1 MFSPSILDTFII
13 VQGKIYLKSFHVQRS
28 FEAYQLVFPHS
39 IGILSGLEKIYTEI
53 ETRYSHGEA
62 EMMRLTFY
70 TQNIE
75 QYKIEIVKTLTL
87 PQPIR
92 LEIITSL
99 RQPAGRGKQN
109 YKWSNRERWAQLLS
123 AQQTD
128 ADDIIAVNQ
137 FGQLTET
144 SRFNLFIYDSKLDQ
158 VITPSLDSGCI
169 NGVFRRYALS
179 EKSIDL
185 PRMGKKVLV
194 EKDIS
199 YSELESSQK
208 FLKVYVANSARGVL
222 PECLILKN

>member
-39 IGILSGLEKIYTEI
+39 TDLLAGLEKIYNEI
-53 ETRYSHGEA
+53 ETRCSHGES
-62 EMMRLTFY
+62 EMMRLSLSTKMK
-70 TQNIE
+70 E
-75 QYKIEIVKTLTL
+75 QYEIEIVKKLTL
-87 PQPIR
+87 PQPVR
-92 LEIITSL
+92 LEVITSL

-109 YKWSNRERWAQLLS
+109 YKWSNRDRWVQLCN
-123 AQQTD
+123 AKQTD
-128 ADDIIAVNQ
+128 ADDIIAVNEL
-137 FGQLTET
+137 GQLTET
-144 SRFNLFIYDSKLDQ
+144 SRFNLFIFDSGLDQ

-185 PRMGKKVLV
+185 PKMGKKILI

-199 YSELESSQK
+199 YSELESSQN
-208 FLKVYVANSARGVL
+208 FFKVYVANSARGVL
-222 PECLILKN
+222 PECLIIKN